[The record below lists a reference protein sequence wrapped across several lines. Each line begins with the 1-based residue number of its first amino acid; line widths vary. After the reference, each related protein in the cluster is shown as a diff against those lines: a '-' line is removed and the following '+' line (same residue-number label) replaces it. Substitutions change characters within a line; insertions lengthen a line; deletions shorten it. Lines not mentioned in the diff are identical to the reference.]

1 MKRIALLL
9 LLPTLAVAGP
19 IGDFWVA
26 RALLGDPDYGRTV
39 TAINAPGALTNTIP
53 ATTNVSPRSV
63 WEAWIGQGWTQ
74 IVAEAGLTAS
84 DRTNPPSV
92 VLKLKGWITNTANLG
107 TRAQRQLYAG
117 EFMRE
122 IPRRIDGS
130 TPNPSETQPIVTP
143 AVPQYKPSFAMTNIG
158 RAVHSTDDLQ
168 QLLEAG
174 E

>member
-1 MKRIALLL
+1 MKRIITFLF
-9 LLPTLAVAGP
+9 LPTLALAGP
-19 IGDFWVA
+19 IGDWYAA
-26 RALLGDPDYGRTV
+26 RTDKDLLRSV
-39 TAINAPGALTNTIP
+39 TAINAPGAVTNVIP
-53 ATTNVSPRSV
+53 ATTNQSPRAV

-74 IVAEAGLTAS
+74 IVTEAGLTAS

-130 TPNPSETQPIVTP
+130 TPNPADTEPVVTAPIEQR
-143 AVPQYKPSFAMTNIG
+143 ALSFAMTNIG
-158 RAVHSTDDLQ
+158 RAVSGVADLE
-168 QLLEAG
+168 QLLEDG
-174 E
+174 Q